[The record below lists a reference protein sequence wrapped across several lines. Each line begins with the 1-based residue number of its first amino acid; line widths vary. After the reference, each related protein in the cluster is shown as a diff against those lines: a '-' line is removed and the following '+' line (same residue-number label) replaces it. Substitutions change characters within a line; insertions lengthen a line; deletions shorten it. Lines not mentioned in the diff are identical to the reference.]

1 LPRGWPKKWCSTVV
15 VWLARTSA
23 EVRVFRETLRAL
35 LSHWRQHPVQF
46 FSVLTGL
53 WLATSLLTGVQ
64 ALNSQARESYARASQ
79 LIGGEPQ
86 ASLSAPSGATFSQ
99 HVFVDLRRLGWPVSP
114 VLQGRVTLKGHEDQR
129 LQLMGIEPVSLPAGS
144 AVAGQALA
152 IEQIVEFFS
161 PPGSTWISPQT
172 AQALGLHEGERPL
185 TLSGQALPPLHAQ
198 ADMAPGV
205 LLVDI
210 GFAQQILGLPDQLS
224 RLLLPKDF
232 TATLPEQ
239 FKGQLQLKTRGEE
252 NNLSRL
258 TESFHLNL
266 DALGFLSFVVGLFIV
281 HAAIGLALEQRRGL
295 LRTLRACGVS
305 ARMLIACLA
314 VELGG
319 LALIGGLAGVASGY
333 LLASVLLPDVAASL
347 RGLYGAEVA
356 GQLSLSPWWWLSGV
370 GLSLLGALLAG
381 ANSLLRAARLPLL
394 ALADPQAWH
403 QAHARWLR
411 RQGWV
416 AAVAAVIALLAL
428 IFGDSLSSGFVLM
441 AALLI
446 GAALALPVVLNWVLN
461 LVLHRSRSVL
471 GQWFLADCR
480 QQLPALS
487 LALMALLLALAANI
501 GAGSMTAG
509 FRQTFSD
516 WLEQRLTA
524 ELYVNP
530 RNPAQARELQ
540 IWLKQQPG
548 LTAVLP
554 NWQVSIQLQG
564 WPADVFGVIDHPTY
578 RQHWPLLEALGDN
591 PWDRLAKD
599 DALMLSEQLARRLKV
614 RLGDHLTIPTPNGAW
629 SPRIV
634 GIYADYGNPKGH
646 ILVNVIHLLRGWPQ
660 LTPSRFNLRIDPAL
674 IPAFLTSLQTRFTL
688 EDSRIVDQAR
698 LKGWSTQVFER
709 TFAATAALNSLTLCV
724 AGVALFISLLTQ
736 SQSRLGQLAPLWALG
751 VTRRQLMLLN
761 LGQTWLLA
769 VLTLVLALPLGIALA
784 WCLDTVI
791 NVQAFGWRL
800 PLRVFPMQLLQLMGL
815 ALLATLLASAWPLY
829 SLYRSQPA
837 DLLRTFAH
845 ED

>member
-1 LPRGWPKKWCSTVV
+1 MA
-15 VWLARTSA
+15 VWLARTST

-86 ASLSAPSGATFSQ
+86 ASLSAPGGGTFSQ
-99 HVFVDLRRLGWPVSP
+99 SLFIELRRAGWPVSP

-144 AVAGQALA
+144 AVAGRALD
-152 IEQIVEFFS
+152 IEQIVRFFS

-172 AQALGLHEGERPL
+172 LQALGMREGEQPL
-185 TLSGQALPPLHAQ
+185 TLSGAALPPLHVQ
-198 ADMAPGV
+198 TDMAPGV

-210 GFAQQILGLPDQLS
+210 GFAQQILGLPEQLS

-232 TATLPEQ
+232 TATLPDQ
-239 FKGQLQLKTRGEE
+239 FKSQLQLKSSGEE

-370 GLSLLGALLAG
+370 GLSLFGALLAG

-411 RQGWV
+411 RQAWV
-416 AAVAAVIALLAL
+416 AAIAGVIALLAL
-428 IFGDSLSSGFVLM
+428 IRGDSLASGFVLM

-446 GAALALPVVLNWVLN
+446 GAALALPVVLNSVLN
-461 LVLHRSRSVL
+461 LTLQRSRSVL

-509 FRQTFSD
+509 FRQTFSN

-530 RNPAQARELQ
+530 QNPAQARELQ
-540 IWLKQQPG
+540 SWLKQQPS
-548 LTAVLP
+548 LSAVLP

-614 RLGDHLTIPTPNGAW
+614 HLGDHLTIPTPAGPW

-646 ILVNVIHLLRGWPQ
+646 LLVNVNHLLRGWPQ
-660 LTPSRFNLRIDPAL
+660 LTPNRFNLRIDPPL
-674 IPAFLTSLQTRFTL
+674 IAPFLQTLQARFAL
-688 EDSRIVDQAR
+688 DDSRIVDQAR

-709 TFAATAALNSLTLCV
+709 TFAATAALNSLTLAV

-769 VLTLVLALPLGIALA
+769 VLTLMLALPLGIALA

-800 PLRVFPMQLLQLMGL
+800 PLRVFPLQLLQLMGL
-815 ALLATLLASAWPLY
+815 ALFATLLASAWPLY
-829 SLYRSQPA
+829 ALYRSQPA

>member
-1 LPRGWPKKWCSTVV
+1 M
-15 VWLARTSA
+15 
-23 EVRVFRETLRAL
+23 VFRQTLRAL
-35 LSHWRQHPVQF
+35 LSHWRRHPVQF

-53 WLATSLLTGVQ
+53 WLATSLLTGVE
-64 ALNSQARESYARASQ
+64 ALNSQARDSYARASQ
-79 LIGGEPQ
+79 MIGGEPQ
-86 ASLSAPSGATFSQ
+86 ASLSTPSGATFTQ
-99 HVFVDLRRLGWPVSP
+99 QWFVDLRLQGWPVSP
-114 VLQGRVTLKGHEDQR
+114 LLQGRLLLKDHENQR
-129 LQLMGIEPVSLPAGS
+129 LQLMGIEPVSLPADS
-144 AVAGQALA
+144 AVAGQALP
-152 IEQIVEFFS
+152 IERVVEFFT
-161 PPGSTWISPQT
+161 PPGSTWISPDT
-172 AQALGLHEGERPL
+172 LQALNLHEGDTPQ
-185 TLSGQALPPLHAQ
+185 TVNGLSLPPLLVQ
-198 ADMAPGV
+198 KDMAPGV

-210 GFAQQILGLPDQLS
+210 GVAQTLLEQPGQLS
-224 RLLLPKDF
+224 RLLLPKGF
-232 TATLPEQ
+232 QGELPDS
-239 FKGQLQLKTRGEE
+239 FKGQLQLKSSGEE
-252 NNLSRL
+252 NNLARL

-266 DALGFLSFVVGLFIV
+266 DALGFLSFLVGLFIV

-305 ARMLIACLA
+305 ARMLIVCLI

-319 LALIGGLAGVASGY
+319 LALVGGLFGVISGY
-333 LLASVLLPDVAASL
+333 WLASVLLPDVAASL

-356 GQLSLSPWWWLSGV
+356 GQLRLSPWWWFSGI

-394 ALADPQAWH
+394 AVADPQAWH
-403 QAHARWLR
+403 QQYARWLR
-411 RQGWV
+411 RQGWL
-416 AAVAAVIALLAL
+416 AAGLGLIALAAL
-428 IFGDSLSSGFVLM
+428 IWGDSLASGFVLM
-441 AALLI
+441 AGLLL
-446 GAALALPVVLNWVLN
+446 GAALALPVLLSAI
-461 LVLHRSRSVL
+461 LSQLLGRSRSVL

-509 FRQTFSD
+509 FRQTFDD
-516 WLEQRLTA
+516 WLEQRLSA
-524 ELYVNP
+524 ELYINP
-530 RNPAQARELQ
+530 TNPAQSREMYS
-540 IWLKQQPG
+540 WLKQQSNIA
-548 LTAVLP
+548 AVLP
-554 NWQVSIQLQG
+554 NWQVSVTLQG
-564 WPADVFGVIDHPTY
+564 WPTEVFGVIDHAHY
-578 RQHWPLLEALGDN
+578 RQHWPLLDSSGGD
-591 PWDRLAKD
+591 PWGHLATD
-599 DALMLSEQLARRLKV
+599 DAVMLSEQLARRLK
-614 RLGDHLTIPTPNGAW
+614 LHAGEHLTIPTPNGSW

-646 ILVNVIHLLRGWPQ
+646 VIANVNHLLRGWPQ
-660 LTPSRFNLRIDPAL
+660 LTPNRFNLRIDPQHIPPLLSAL
-674 IPAFLTSLQTRFTL
+674 QARFQL

-698 LKGWSTQVFER
+698 LKGWSVQVFER
-709 TFAATAALNSLTLCV
+709 TFAATAALNSLTLAV

-784 WCLDTVI
+784 WCLDAVI

-800 PLRVFPMQLLQLMGL
+800 PLRVFPWQLLQLMGL

-829 SLYRSQPA
+829 SLYRTQPA

>member
-1 LPRGWPKKWCSTVV
+1 MI
-15 VWLARTSA
+15 
-23 EVRVFRETLRAL
+23 VFRQTLRAL
-35 LSHWRQHPVQF
+35 LSHWRRHPVQF

-53 WLATSLLTGVQ
+53 WLATSLLTGVE
-64 ALNSQARESYARASQ
+64 ALNSQARDSYARASQ

-86 ASLSAPSGATFSQ
+86 ASLSTPNGATFPQ
-99 HVFVDLRRLGWPVSP
+99 QWFIDLRRQGWPVSP
-114 VLQGRVTLKGHEDQR
+114 LLQGRLILKEHDNQR
-129 LQLMGIEPVSLPAGS
+129 LQLMGIEPVSLPADS
-144 AVAGQALA
+144 AVAGQAMP
-152 IEQIVEFFS
+152 IERVVEFFT
-161 PPGSTWISPQT
+161 PPGSTWISPETLRALNLSEGATPQT
-172 AQALGLHEGERPL
+172 V
-185 TLSGQALPPLHAQ
+185 SGQTLPPLLAQ
-198 ADMAPGV
+198 EDMAPGV

-210 GFAQQILGLPDQLS
+210 GVAQTLLEQPGQLS

-232 TATLPEQ
+232 HGELPAVLT
-239 FKGQLQLKTRGEE
+239 GQLQLKSSGEE
-252 NNLSRL
+252 NNLARL

-305 ARMLIACLA
+305 ARMLMGCLIF
-314 VELGG
+314 ELGS
-319 LALIGGLAGVASGY
+319 LALIGGVFGVISGY
-333 LLASVLLPDVAASL
+333 WLASVLLPDVAASL

-356 GQLSLSPWWWLSGV
+356 GQLRLSPWWWFSGI

-394 ALADPQAWH
+394 AVADPQAWH
-403 QAHARWLR
+403 EQYTRWLR
-411 RQGWV
+411 RQGWLALV
-416 AAVAAVIALLAL
+416 LGVIALVAL
-428 IFGDSLSSGFVLM
+428 IGGDSLASGFVLM
-441 AALLI
+441 AGLLL
-446 GAALALPVVLNWVLN
+446 GAALALPVLLSGVLNQL
-461 LVLHRSRSVL
+461 LGRSRSVL

-509 FRQTFSD
+509 FRQTFND
-516 WLEQRLTA
+516 WLEQRLSA
-524 ELYVNP
+524 ELYINP
-530 RNPAQARELQ
+530 SNPAQAREMST
-540 IWLKQQPG
+540 WLKQQP
-548 LTAVLP
+548 LVTAVLP
-554 NWQVSIQLQG
+554 NWQVAVTLQG
-564 WPADVFGVIDHPTY
+564 WPADVYGVIDHPYY
-578 RQHWPLLEALGDN
+578 RQHWPLLDASGGD
-591 PWDRLAKD
+591 PWAHLATD
-599 DALMLSEQLARRLKV
+599 DAVMLSEQLARRLRV
-614 RLGDHLTIPTPNGAW
+614 RAGDRLTIPAPNGAW

-646 ILVNVIHLLRGWPQ
+646 LLVNSNHLLRGWPQ
-660 LTPSRFNLRIDPAL
+660 LTPNRFNLRIDPQN
-674 IPAFLTSLQTRFTL
+674 IPAFSRALQARFQL
-688 EDSRIVDQAR
+688 DDSRIVDQAR
-698 LKGWSTQVFER
+698 LKGWSVEVFER
-709 TFAATAALNSLTLCV
+709 TFAATAALNTLTLAV

-784 WCLDTVI
+784 WCLDAVI

-800 PLRVFPMQLLQLMGL
+800 PLRVFPWQLLQLMGL

-829 SLYRSQPA
+829 SLYRTQPA

>member
-1 LPRGWPKKWCSTVV
+1 MV

-23 EVRVFRETLRAL
+23 EVPVFRETLRAL

-99 HVFVDLRRLGWPVSP
+99 QVFVDLRRLGWPVSP
-114 VLQGRVTLKGHEDQR
+114 VLQGRMTLKEHDDQR

-144 AVAGQALA
+144 SVAGQALP
-152 IEQIVEFFS
+152 IEQVVEFFS
-161 PPGSTWISPQT
+161 PPGSTWVSPQT
-172 AQALGLHEGERPL
+172 LQALGLHEGDRPES
-185 TLSGQALPPLHAQ
+185 LSGQALPPLRAQ
-198 ADMAPGV
+198 PDMAPGV

-232 TATLPEQ
+232 TAPLPEQ
-239 FKGQLQLKTRGEE
+239 FKGQLQLKTSGEE
-252 NNLSRL
+252 NNLARL

-319 LALIGGLAGVASGY
+319 LALIGGLVGVASGY

-416 AAVAAVIALLAL
+416 AVIAAVIAVLAL
-428 IFGDSLSSGFVLM
+428 IFGDSLGSGFVLM

-461 LVLHRSRSVL
+461 RVLHRSRSVL

-509 FRQTFSD
+509 FRETFSN

-530 RNPAQARELQ
+530 RNPAQATELQ
-540 IWLKQQPG
+540 TWLKQQPA

-614 RLGDHLTIPTPNGAW
+614 RLGDHLTIPTPNGTW

-646 ILVNVIHLLRGWPQ
+646 ILVNVDHLLRGWPQ
-660 LTPSRFNLRIDPAL
+660 LTPNRFNLRIDPTL
-674 IPAFLTSLQTRFTL
+674 IPDFLTALQTHFTL

-751 VTRRQLMLLN
+751 VTRQQLMLLN

-800 PLRVFPMQLLQLMGL
+800 PLRVFPLQLLQLMGL

-829 SLYRSQPA
+829 SLYRTQPA
-837 DLLRTFAH
+837 DLLRTFAR

>member
-1 LPRGWPKKWCSTVV
+1 MSVL
-15 VWLARTSA
+15 
-23 EVRVFRETLRAL
+23 RETLRAL

-86 ASLSAPSGATFSQ
+86 ASLSAPNGATFSQ
-99 HVFVDLRRLGWPVSP
+99 ALFVDLRLAGWPVSP
-114 VLQGRVTLKGHEDQR
+114 VLQARIQLKGHEDLR
-129 LQLMGIEPVSLPAGS
+129 LQLMGIEPLSLPTGS
-144 AVAGQALA
+144 ALAGQHLDMV
-152 IEQIVEFFS
+152 QRVDFVG
-161 PPGSTWISPQT
+161 PPGRTWIAPST
-172 AQALGLHEGERPL
+172 LQALGLLEGAQPQSL
-185 TLSGQALPPLHAQ
+185 NGQTLPPLHSQ
-198 ADMAPGV
+198 VDMAPGV

-210 GFAQQILGLPDQLS
+210 GAAQHVLGLPEQLS

-232 TATLPEQ
+232 AATEPRLPTELA
-239 FKGQLQLKTRGEE
+239 GQLQLKRSGEE

-295 LRTLRACGVS
+295 FRTLRACGVS
-305 ARMLIACLA
+305 ARRLIFCLSL
-314 VELGG
+314 ELGG
-319 LALIGGLAGVASGY
+319 LALLGGMVGVASGY
-333 LLASVLLPDVAASL
+333 LLASLLLPDVAASL

-356 GQLSLSPWWWLSGV
+356 GQLSLSPLWWFSGL

-381 ANSLLRAARLPLL
+381 ANSLLRAAQLPLL
-394 ALADPQAWH
+394 ALANPQAWH

-416 AAVAAVIALLAL
+416 AALAAAIGLIALLW
-428 IFGDSLSSGFVLM
+428 GDSLASGFVLM

-446 GAALALPVVLNWVLN
+446 GAALSLPVLLNAALN
-461 LVLHRSRSVL
+461 RVVRRSRSVL

-487 LALMALLLALAANI
+487 LALMALLLALSANI
-501 GAGSMTAG
+501 GAGSMTTG

-530 RNPAQARELQ
+530 QNPAQATELQ
-540 IWLKQQPG
+540 QWLPEQK
-548 LTAVLP
+548 LSAVLP
-554 NWQVSIQLQG
+554 SWQVAVSLQG
-564 WPADVFGVIDHPTY
+564 WPADLYGVIDHSTY
-578 RQHWPLLEALGDN
+578 REHWPLLEALGER
-591 PWDRLAKD
+591 PWDQLAMHD
-599 DALMLSEQLARRLKV
+599 TVMLSEQLARRLKL
-614 RLGDHLTIPTPNGAW
+614 RLGDRLTIPTPQGVW
-629 SPRIV
+629 SPQLI

-646 ILVNVIHLLRGWPQ
+646 LLVNAEHLLRYWPQ
-660 LTPSRFNLRIDPAL
+660 LTPSRFNLRVDPAQ
-674 IPAFLTSLQTRFTL
+674 IPALLTALQSRFAL
-688 EDSRIVDQAR
+688 DDSRIVDQAR

-709 TFAATAALNSLTLCV
+709 TFAATAALNSLTLGV

-761 LGQTWLLA
+761 LGQTWLLTL
-769 VLTLVLALPLGIALA
+769 LTSVVALPLGLALT

-800 PLRVFPMQLLQLMGL
+800 PLRVFPLQLAQLMGL
-815 ALLATLLASAWPLY
+815 AMLATLLASAWPLFK
-829 SLYRSQPA
+829 LYRTQPA
-837 DLLRTFAH
+837 DLLRSFAH

>member
-1 LPRGWPKKWCSTVV
+1 MK
-15 VWLARTSA
+15 
-23 EVRVFRETLRAL
+23 VFRHALMAL
-35 LSHWRQHPVQF
+35 LSHWRRHPVQF

-53 WLATSLLTGVQ
+53 WLATSLLTGVE
-64 ALNSQARESYARASQ
+64 ALNSQARDSYARASQ
-79 LIGGEPQ
+79 LVGGEPQ
-86 ASLSAPSGATFSQ
+86 ASLSTPNGATFPQ
-99 HVFVDLRRLGWPVSP
+99 QWFVDLRRLGWPVSP
-114 VLQGRVTLKGHEDQR
+114 VLQGRLILKGHENQR
-129 LQLMGIEPVSLPAGS
+129 LQLMGIEPVSLPGDS
-144 AVAGQALA
+144 AVAGQAMP
-152 IEQIVEFFS
+152 IERIVEFFS
-161 PPGSTWISPQT
+161 PPGSTWISPETLRALNLAEGATPATET
-172 AQALGLHEGERPL
+172 AQ
-185 TLSGQALPPLHAQ
+185 TLPPLRAQ
-198 ADMAPGV
+198 TDMAPGV

-210 GFAQQILGLPDQLS
+210 GVAQRVLEQPDQLS

-232 TATLPEQ
+232 HADIPAA
-239 FKGQLQLKTRGEE
+239 FKGQLQLKSSGEE
-252 NNLSRL
+252 NNLARL

-266 DALGFLSFVVGLFIV
+266 DALGFLSFIVGLFIV

-305 ARMLIACLA
+305 ARMLIACLI
-314 VELGG
+314 VELGA
-319 LALIGGLAGVASGY
+319 LALIGGLFGVVSGY
-333 LLASVLLPDVAASL
+333 WLASVLLPDVAASL

-356 GQLSLSPWWWLSGV
+356 GQLRLSPWWWFSGI

-394 ALADPQAWH
+394 AVADPQAWH
-403 QAHARWLR
+403 QQHARWLR

-416 AAVAAVIALLAL
+416 AGVCAVIALAALVWGNSLA
-428 IFGDSLSSGFVLM
+428 SGFVLM
-441 AALLI
+441 AGLLL
-446 GAALALPVVLNWVLN
+446 GAALALPVLLSALLNGL
-461 LVLHRSRSVL
+461 LGRSRSVL

-487 LALMALLLALAANI
+487 LALMALLLAMAANI

-509 FRQTFSD
+509 FRQTFND

-524 ELYVNP
+524 ELYLNP
-530 RNPAQARELQ
+530 SNPAQARELYT
-540 IWLKQQPG
+540 WLKQQPNV
-548 LTAVLP
+548 TAIMP
-554 NWQVSIQLQG
+554 NWQVSVTLQG
-564 WPADVFGVIDHPTY
+564 WPADVFGIIDHPHY
-578 RQHWPLLEALGDN
+578 RQHWPLLESRGDD
-591 PWDRLAKD
+591 PWAALAKD
-599 DALMLSEQLARRLKV
+599 DAVMLSEQLARRLKV
-614 RLGDHLTIPTPNGAW
+614 TPGDHLTIPTPGGSW

-646 ILVNVIHLLRGWPQ
+646 VLINSNHLLRGWPQ
-660 LTPSRFNLRIDPAL
+660 LTPNRFNLRIDSPNIPAL
-674 IPAFLTSLQTRFTL
+674 LTALQARFQL
-688 EDSRIVDQAR
+688 DDSRIVDQAR
-698 LKGWSTQVFER
+698 LKGWSVQVFER
-709 TFAATAALNSLTLCV
+709 TFAATAALNSLTLAV

-769 VLTLVLALPLGIALA
+769 LLTLVLALPLGIGLA
-784 WCLDTVI
+784 WCLDAVI

-800 PLRVFPMQLLQLMGL
+800 PLRVFPLQLLQLMGL

-829 SLYRSQPA
+829 SLYRTQPA

>member
-1 LPRGWPKKWCSTVV
+1 M
-15 VWLARTSA
+15 
-23 EVRVFRETLRAL
+23 RVFYGALRAL

-86 ASLSAPSGATFSQ
+86 ASLTAPNGASFSQ
-99 HVFVDLRRLGWPVSP
+99 DLFVNLRRAGWPVSP
-114 VLQGRVTLKGHEDQR
+114 VLQARLSLKGHEDQR
-129 LQLMGIEPVSLPAGS
+129 LQLMGIEPLSLPSGS
-144 AVAGQALA
+144 AVAGQALDIA
-152 IEQIVEFFS
+152 RMVDFIS
-161 PPGSTWISPQT
+161 PPGSTWIAPQT
-172 AQALGLHEGERPL
+172 LQALGYREGEQPL
-185 TLSGQALPPLHAQ
+185 TLSGQRLPPLHSQ
-198 ADMAPGV
+198 ADMAPAV

-210 GFAQQILGLPDQLS
+210 GFAQQVLGMGQQLS

-232 TATLPEQ
+232 AATQPSLPAELT
-239 FKGQLQLKTRGEE
+239 GQLVLKRSGEE
-252 NNLSRL
+252 HNLSRL

-295 LRTLRACGVS
+295 IRTLRACGVS
-305 ARMLIACLA
+305 ARMLIFSLSMELGCLA
-314 VELGG
+314 LLGG
-319 LALIGGLAGVASGY
+319 IAGVISGY
-333 LLASVLLPDVAASL
+333 LLAGVLLPDVAASL

-356 GQLSLSPWWWLSGV
+356 GQLSLSPLWWLSGV

-394 ALADPQAWH
+394 ALANPQAWH
-403 QAHARWLR
+403 SAYARWLR
-411 RQGWV
+411 RQAWV
-416 AAVAAVIALLAL
+416 AAVAGGMALLAL
-428 IFGDSLSSGFVLM
+428 LLGDSLSSGFVLL
-441 AALLI
+441 AGLLL
-446 GAALALPVVLNWVLN
+446 GAALGLPVLLDAVLS
-461 LVLHRSRSVL
+461 LVLKRSRSVL
-471 GQWFLADCR
+471 GQWFIADCR

-516 WLEQRLTA
+516 WLEQRLIA

-530 RNPAQARELQ
+530 KSPTQAREIQ
-540 IWLKQQPG
+540 QWLDQQPQVW
-548 LTAVLP
+548 AVLP
-554 NWQVSIQLQG
+554 NRQVSIQLQG
-564 WPADVFGVIDHPTY
+564 WPADLYGVIDHPTY
-578 RQHWPLLEALGDN
+578 RQHWPLLQALGDK
-591 PWDRLAKD
+591 PWDQLAAAD
-599 DALMLSEQLARRLKV
+599 TLMLSEQLARRLQV
-614 RLGDHLTIPTPNGAW
+614 QLGDRLAIPTPQGPW

-646 ILVNVIHLLRGWPQ
+646 LLVNAEHLQRYWPQ
-660 LTPSRFNLRIDPAL
+660 LTPNRFNVRIDPASV
-674 IPAFLTSLQTRFTL
+674 PSLVRAL
-688 EDSRIVDQAR
+688 QAR
-698 LKGWSTQVFER
+698 FALDDNRINDQTQLKVWSTQVFER
-709 TFAATAALNSLTLCV
+709 TFAATAALNSLTLGV

-736 SQSRLGQLAPLWALG
+736 SESRLGQLAPLWALG

-769 VLTLVLALPLGIALA
+769 VLTLLLALPLGIALA
-784 WCLDTVI
+784 WCLNAVI

-800 PLRVFPMQLLQLMGL
+800 PLRIFPLQLLQLMTL
-815 ALLATLLASAWPLY
+815 ALLATLLASAWPLLK
-829 SLYRSQPA
+829 LYRSRPA

>member
-1 LPRGWPKKWCSTVV
+1 M
-15 VWLARTSA
+15 
-23 EVRVFRETLRAL
+23 RVFRETLRAL

-86 ASLSAPSGATFSQ
+86 ASLATPSGATFSQ
-99 HVFVDLRRLGWPVSP
+99 QLFVDLRRAGWPVSP
-114 VLQGRVTLKGHEDQR
+114 VLQGRVTLERHEGQR
-129 LQLMGIEPVSLPAGS
+129 LQVMGIEPVSLPAGS
-144 AVAGQALA
+144 AVAGQTLP
-152 IEQIVEFFS
+152 IEQIVEFFT

-172 AQALGLHEGERPL
+172 LQALGLSEGDQPQ
-185 TLSGQALPPLHAQ
+185 SSNGMKLPPLRSQ
-198 ADMAPGV
+198 TDMAPGM

-210 GFAQQILGLPDQLS
+210 GFAQQVLGLPDQLS

-232 TATLPEQ
+232 SATLPES
-239 FKGQLQLKTRGEE
+239 FKGQLQLKTSDEE

-305 ARMLIACLA
+305 ARMLITCLV
-314 VELGG
+314 VELGA
-319 LALIGGLAGVASGY
+319 LALIGGLFGVVSGY
-333 LLASVLLPDVAASL
+333 LLAGVLLPDIAASL

-356 GQLSLSPWWWLSGV
+356 GQLHLSVGWWLSGI

-381 ANSLLRAARLPLL
+381 ASSLLRAARLPLL

-416 AAVAAVIALLAL
+416 AAMAGVIALLAW
-428 IFGDSLSSGFVLM
+428 IFGNSLAAGFVLM

-446 GAALALPVVLNWVLN
+446 GAALALPVVLSAVLK
-461 LVLHRSRSVL
+461 LVLKRSRSVL

-509 FRQTFSD
+509 FRETFNN

-524 ELYVNP
+524 ELYLNP
-530 RNPAQARELQ
+530 QNPTQASEMQ
-540 IWLKQQPG
+540 GWLKQQPHVS
-548 LTAVLP
+548 AVLP
-554 NWQVSIQLQG
+554 NWQVSVQLQG
-564 WPADVFGVIDHPTY
+564 WPADVFGMIDHPTY
-578 RQHWPLLEALGDN
+578 RQHWPLLEALGDD
-591 PWDRLAKD
+591 PWHRLAKD
-599 DALMLSEQLARRLKV
+599 DTLMLSEQLARRLKLK
-614 RLGDHLTIPTPNGAW
+614 LGDHLTIPTPGGMWA
-629 SPRIV
+629 PQII

-646 ILVNVIHLLRGWPQ
+646 VLVNVEHLLRAWPQ
-660 LTPSRFNLRIDPAL
+660 VTPNRFNLRIEPTL
-674 IPAFLTSLQTRFTL
+674 IPDFLKALDSRFAL
-688 EDSRIVDQAR
+688 DDSRIVDQAR

-709 TFAATAALNSLTLCV
+709 TFAATAALNSLTLAV

-800 PLRVFPMQLLQLMGL
+800 PLRVFPLQLLQLMGL

-829 SLYRSQPA
+829 SLYRTQPA

>member
-1 LPRGWPKKWCSTVV
+1 M
-15 VWLARTSA
+15 
-23 EVRVFRETLRAL
+23 RVFRETLRAL

-86 ASLSAPSGATFSQ
+86 ASLSAPGGGTFSQ
-99 HVFVDLRRLGWPVSP
+99 ALFVDLRRAGWPVSP
-114 VLQGRVTLKGHEDQR
+114 VLQGRVTLKGHKEQR

-144 AVAGQALA
+144 SVAGQALP
-152 IEQIVEFFS
+152 IEQVVEFFS
-161 PPGSTWISPQT
+161 APGSTWISPQT
-172 AQALGLHEGERPL
+172 LQTLGLQEGERPL
-185 TLSGQALPPLHAQ
+185 SSSGEPLPPLHAQ
-198 ADMAPGV
+198 TDMAPGV

-232 TATLPEQ
+232 SAALPDA
-239 FKGQLQLKTRGEE
+239 FKDQLQLKTSGEE
-252 NNLSRL
+252 NNLARL

-305 ARMLIACLA
+305 ARMLITCLA

-319 LALIGGLAGVASGY
+319 LALVGGLAGVVSGY

-356 GQLSLSPWWWLSGV
+356 GQLSLSSWWWLSGI

-416 AAVAAVIALLAL
+416 AATAAVIALSAL
-428 IFGDSLSSGFVLM
+428 IWGDSLASGFVLM
-441 AALLI
+441 AALLL
-446 GAALALPVVLNWVLN
+446 GAALALPVLLNAVLH
-461 LVLHRSRSVL
+461 LVLQRSHSVL
-471 GQWFLADCR
+471 GQWFIADCR

-509 FRQTFSD
+509 FRETFSN

-530 RNPAQARELQ
+530 QTPAQSRELNT
-540 IWLKQQPG
+540 WLKQQPQ
-548 LTAVLP
+548 LSAVLP
-554 NWQVSIQLQG
+554 SWQVSIQLQG
-564 WPADVFGVIDHPTY
+564 WPADIFGVIDHPTY
-578 RQHWPLLEALGDN
+578 RQHWPLLESLGDN

-614 RLGDHLTIPTPNGAW
+614 RLGDHLTIPTPGGPW

-646 ILVNVIHLLRGWPQ
+646 LLVNVNHLLHGWPQ
-660 LTPSRFNLRIDPAL
+660 QAPNRFNLRIEPAL
-674 IPAFLTSLQTRFTL
+674 IPAFVSALQARFAL
-688 EDSRIVDQAR
+688 DDNRIVDQAR

-784 WCLDTVI
+784 WCLDAVI

-815 ALLATLLASAWPLY
+815 ALFATLLASAWPLY
-829 SLYRSQPA
+829 SLYRTQPA

>member
-1 LPRGWPKKWCSTVV
+1 MRIFG
-15 VWLARTSA
+15 
-23 EVRVFRETLRAL
+23 ETMRAL
-35 LSHWRQHPVQF
+35 LSHWRHHPVQF

-86 ASLSAPSGATFSQ
+86 ASLAAPGGGTFSQ
-99 HVFVDLRRLGWPVSP
+99 QMFVDLRRAGWPVSP
-114 VLQGRVTLKGHEDQR
+114 ALQAGVILKGHEDQR
-129 LQLMGIEPVSLPAGS
+129 LQLLGIEPVSLPTGA
-144 AVAGQALA
+144 AVAGQVLP
-152 IEQIVEFFS
+152 IEQVVEFFS
-161 PPGSTWISPQT
+161 APGSTWISPQT
-172 AQALGLHEGERPL
+172 LQALDMQAGERPL
-185 TLSGQALPPLHAQ
+185 AMNGQALPPLQVQ

-210 GFAQQILGLPDQLS
+210 GFAQQILGLPEQLS

-232 TATLPEQ
+232 SAPLPES
-239 FKGQLQLKTRGEE
+239 FKGRLQFTPGGEE
-252 NNLSRL
+252 NNLARL

-266 DALGFLSFVVGLFIV
+266 DALGVLSFVVGLFIV

-295 LRTLRACGVS
+295 LRTLRACGVG

-314 VELGG
+314 VELGA
-319 LALIGGLAGVASGY
+319 LAMIGGVAGVFSGYFLAG
-333 LLASVLLPDVAASL
+333 LLLPDVAASL
-347 RGLYGAEVA
+347 RGLYGAQVA
-356 GQLSLSPWWWLSGV
+356 GQLHLSLWWWFSGI
-370 GLSLLGALLAG
+370 GLSLFGALLAG
-381 ANSLLRAARLPLL
+381 ASSLLRAARLPLL
-394 ALADPQAWH
+394 ALAAPQAWH
-403 QAHARWLR
+403 QAHGRWLR

-416 AAVAAVIALLAL
+416 AALAAVIALFAL
-428 IFGDSLSSGFVLM
+428 RLGDSLASGFVLV

-446 GAALALPVVLNWVLN
+446 GAALALPVLLSTLLSLALRNA
-461 LVLHRSRSVL
+461 RSVL

-480 QQLPALS
+480 QQLPSLS

-501 GAGSMTAG
+501 GAGSMTSG
-509 FRQTFSD
+509 FRETFSD
-516 WLEQRLTA
+516 WLEQRLSA
-524 ELYVNP
+524 ELYLNP
-530 RNPAQARELQ
+530 QNPEQARALDD
-540 IWLKQQPG
+540 WLRQQPS

-554 NWQVSIQLQG
+554 TWQVSLQVQG
-564 WPADVFGVIDHPTY
+564 WPAEVFGVIDHPTY
-578 RQHWPLLEALGDN
+578 RQHWPLLEALGEQ
-591 PWDRLAKD
+591 PWDALAKED
-599 DALMLSEQLARRLKV
+599 TLMLSEQLARRLHLA
-614 RLGDHLTIPTPNGAW
+614 LGDRLTLSTPNGDW

-634 GIYADYGNPKGH
+634 GIYADYGNPRGH
-646 ILVNVIHLLRGWPQ
+646 LLVNSQHLLEHWPQ
-660 LTPSRFNLRIDPAL
+660 LAPNRFNLRIEPAL
-674 IPAFLTSLQTRFTL
+674 IPAFISTLQARFAL
-688 EDSRIVDQAR
+688 DDNRIVDQAR

-709 TFAATAALNSLTLCV
+709 TFAATAALNSLTLLV

-769 VLTLVLALPLGIALA
+769 LLTLVLALPLGIALA
-784 WCLDTVI
+784 WCLDSVI

-800 PLRVFPMQLLQLMGL
+800 PLRVYPVQLLQLMGL

-829 SLYRSQPA
+829 SLYRSQPT

-845 ED
+845 GD

>member
-1 LPRGWPKKWCSTVV
+1 M
-15 VWLARTSA
+15 
-23 EVRVFRETLRAL
+23 FRETLRAL
-35 LSHWRQHPVQF
+35 LSHWRRHPVQF

-64 ALNSQARESYARASQ
+64 ALNSQARDSYAKASQ

-86 ASLSAPSGATFSQ
+86 ASLSASNGGTFPQ
-99 HVFVDLRRLGWPVSP
+99 QLFVDLRRQGWPVSP
-114 VLQGRVTLKGHEDQR
+114 VLQGRLNLKGHDDQR
-129 LQLMGIEPVSLPAGS
+129 LQLMGIDPVSLPAGG
-144 AVAGQALA
+144 AVAGQALDMA
-152 IEQIVEFFS
+152 QIVEFFS
-161 PPGSTWISPQT
+161 PPGRTWIAPQT
-172 AQALGLHEGERPL
+172 LLSLGYREGEQPQTVNGL
-185 TLSGQALPPLHAQ
+185 ALPPLQAQ

-210 GFAQQILGLPDQLS
+210 GIAQQLLDQPEQLS
-224 RLLLPKDF
+224 RLLLPKGF
-232 TATLPEQ
+232 SQGLPESL
-239 FKGQLQLKTRGEE
+239 KGQLQFKSSGED

-281 HAAIGLALEQRRGL
+281 HGAIGLALEQRLGL

-305 ARMLIACLA
+305 ARMLIACLG

-319 LALIGGLAGVASGY
+319 LALLGGLAGVISGY
-333 LLASVLLPDVAASL
+333 FLAGLLLPDVAASL

-356 GQLSLSPWWWLSGV
+356 GQLSLSPGWWLSGI
-370 GLSLLGALLAG
+370 GLSLLGAVLAG
-381 ANSLLRAARLPLL
+381 ANSLLRAARLPML
-394 ALADPQAWH
+394 ALANPQAWH
-403 QAHARWLR
+403 EAHRRWLR

-416 AAVAAVIALLAL
+416 ATAAAL
-428 IFGDSLSSGFVLM
+428 IAVGALVWGNSLTAGFVLM
-441 AALLI
+441 AALLL
-446 GAALALPVVLNWVLN
+446 GAALALPVLLNGVLN
-461 LVLHRSRSVL
+461 LLLPASRSVL

-530 RNPAQARELQ
+530 QNPAQSREMYA
-540 IWLKQQPG
+540 WLKQQPQV
-548 LTAVLP
+548 TAVLP
-554 NWQVSIQLQG
+554 NWQVSVQLQG

-578 RQHWPLLEALGDN
+578 RQHWPLLESFGD
-591 PWDRLAKD
+591 PSWDRLATD
-599 DALMLSEQLARRLKV
+599 DAAMLSEQLARRLNLH
-614 RLGDHLTIPTPNGAW
+614 LGDHLTIATPNGPW

-646 ILVNVIHLLRGWPQ
+646 ILVNDQHLLRGWPQ
-660 LTPSRFNLRIDPAL
+660 LTPTRFNLRIDPAQ
-674 IPAFLTSLQTRFTL
+674 IPAFLTALQQRFNL
-688 EDSRIVDQAR
+688 DDSRIVDQAR

-709 TFAATAALNSLTLCV
+709 TFAATAALNSLTLGV

-784 WCLDTVI
+784 WCLDAVI

-800 PLRVFPMQLLQLMGL
+800 PLRIFPWQLLQLLGL
-815 ALLATLLASAWPLY
+815 AVLATLLASAWPLIK
-829 SLYRSQPA
+829 LYRTQPA

>member
-1 LPRGWPKKWCSTVV
+1 M
-15 VWLARTSA
+15 
-23 EVRVFRETLRAL
+23 RVFRETLRAL

-86 ASLSAPSGATFSQ
+86 ASLSAPNGATFSQ
-99 HVFVDLRRLGWPVSP
+99 QVFVDLRRAGWPVSP
-114 VLQGRVTLKGHEDQR
+114 VLQGRVVLKGHEDQR
-129 LQLMGIEPVSLPAGS
+129 LQLMGIEPISLPAGS

-152 IEQIVEFFS
+152 IEQIVGFFT

-172 AQALGLHEGERPL
+172 LQALGFREGDRPVS
-185 TLSGQALPPLHAQ
+185 TTGQSLPPMLAQ
-198 ADMAPGV
+198 TDMAPGV

-210 GFAQQILGLPDQLS
+210 GFAQQILEQPDQLS

-232 TATLPEQ
+232 SAPLPDQ
-239 FKGQLQLKTRGEE
+239 FKGQLQLKTSGEE
-252 NNLSRL
+252 NNLARL

-266 DALGFLSFVVGLFIV
+266 DALGFLSFLVGLFIV

-305 ARMLIACLA
+305 ARMLIACLI
-314 VELGG
+314 VELGA
-319 LALIGGLAGVASGY
+319 LALIGGVAGVVSGY
-333 LLASVLLPDVAASL
+333 LLASVLLPDVVASL

-356 GQLSLSPWWWLSGV
+356 GQLSLSAGWWISGV

-411 RQGWV
+411 RQAWV
-416 AAVAAVIALLAL
+416 AATALVIALLAL
-428 IFGDSLSSGFVLM
+428 IFGDSLAAGFVLM
-441 AALLI
+441 GTLLI
-446 GAALALPVVLNWVLN
+446 GAALALPVVLNAVLN
-461 LVLHRSRSVL
+461 GALRRSRSVL

-509 FRQTFSD
+509 FRETFSD

-524 ELYVNP
+524 ELYLNP
-530 RNPAQARELQ
+530 QSPAQARELQ
-540 IWLKQQPG
+540 TWLKHQPQVS
-548 LTAVLP
+548 AVLP
-554 NWQVSIQLQG
+554 NWQVSVQLQG

-578 RQHWPLLEALGDN
+578 RQHWPLLESLGDD
-591 PWDRLAKD
+591 PWGRLASD

-614 RLGDHLTIPTPNGAW
+614 RLGDHLTIATPSGQW

-646 ILVNVIHLLRGWPQ
+646 LLVNVDHLLRGWPQ
-660 LTPSRFNLRIDPAL
+660 LTPNRFNLRIEPAS
-674 IPAFLTSLQTRFTL
+674 IPTFLTALQARFAMD
-688 EDSRIVDQAR
+688 DSRIVDQAR

-709 TFAATAALNSLTLCV
+709 TFAATAALNSLTLAV

-769 VLTLVLALPLGIALA
+769 VLTLVLAFPLGIALA

-800 PLRVFPMQLLQLMGL
+800 PLRVFPLQLLQLMGL

-829 SLYRSQPA
+829 SLYRTQPA

>member
-1 LPRGWPKKWCSTVV
+1 MI
-15 VWLARTSA
+15 
-23 EVRVFRETLRAL
+23 VFGQTLRAL
-35 LSHWRQHPVQF
+35 LSHWRRHPVQF

-53 WLATSLLTGVQ
+53 WLATSLLTGVE
-64 ALNSQARESYARASQ
+64 ALNSQAGDSYARASQ

-86 ASLSAPSGATFSQ
+86 ASLTTPNGATFAQ
-99 HVFVDLRRLGWPVSP
+99 QWFIDLRRQGWPVSP
-114 VLQGRVTLKGHEDQR
+114 LLQGRLNLKDHDNQR
-129 LQLMGIEPVSLPAGS
+129 LQVMGIEPVSLPADS
-144 AVAGQALA
+144 AVAGEAMP
-152 IEQIVEFFS
+152 IERIVEFFT
-161 PPGSTWISPQT
+161 PPGSTWISPET
-172 AQALGLHEGERPL
+172 LQALNLREGATPQ
-185 TLSGQALPPLHAQ
+185 TLSGQTLPPLLARK
-198 ADMAPGV
+198 DMAPGV

-210 GFAQQILGLPDQLS
+210 GVAQSLLEQPGQLS

-232 TATLPEQ
+232 HGELPAS
-239 FKGQLQLKTRGEE
+239 FNGLLQLQRSGEE
-252 NNLSRL
+252 NNLARL

-266 DALGFLSFVVGLFIV
+266 DALGFLSFLVGLFIV

-305 ARMLIACLA
+305 ARMLIGCLV
-314 VELGG
+314 VELGV
-319 LALIGGLAGVASGY
+319 LALIGGLFGVISGY
-333 LLASVLLPDVAASL
+333 WLASVLLPDVAASL

-356 GQLSLSPWWWLSGV
+356 GQLRLSPWWWFRGI

-394 ALADPQAWH
+394 AVADPQAWH
-403 QAHARWLR
+403 QQYAHWLR
-411 RQGWV
+411 RQGWL
-416 AAVAAVIALLAL
+416 ALGLGAIALVAL
-428 IFGDSLSSGFVLM
+428 IWGDSLASGFVLM
-441 AALLI
+441 AGLML
-446 GAALALPVVLNWVLN
+446 GAALALPVLLSAMLNPL
-461 LVLHRSRSVL
+461 LGRSRSVL

-487 LALMALLLALAANI
+487 LALMALLLAMAANI

-509 FRQTFSD
+509 FRQTFND
-516 WLEQRLTA
+516 WLEQRLSA
-524 ELYVNP
+524 ELYINP
-530 RNPAQARELQ
+530 SNPAQAREMYS
-540 IWLKQQPG
+540 WLKQQP
-548 LTAVLP
+548 LVTAILP
-554 NWQVSIQLQG
+554 NWQVSVTLQG
-564 WPADVFGVIDHPTY
+564 WPADVYGVIDHIYY
-578 RQHWPLLEALGDN
+578 RQHWPLLDATGDD
-591 PWDRLAKD
+591 PWANLAAD
-599 DALMLSEQLARRLKV
+599 DAVMLSEQLARRLKV
-614 RLGDHLTIPTPNGAW
+614 RAGDHLTIPAPTGSW
-629 SPRIV
+629 SPRVV

-646 ILVNVIHLLRGWPQ
+646 LLVNINHLLRGWPQ
-660 LTPSRFNLRIDPAL
+660 LTPNRFNLRIDAQN
-674 IPAFLTSLQTRFTL
+674 IPAFVSALQARFQL

-698 LKGWSTQVFER
+698 LKGWSVQVFER
-709 TFAATAALNSLTLCV
+709 TFAATAALNSLTLAV

-784 WCLDTVI
+784 WCLDAVI

-800 PLRVFPMQLLQLMGL
+800 PLRVFPWQLVQLTGL

-829 SLYRSQPA
+829 SLYRTQPA